1 MNAAKGARTSPSPTP
16 RKGVPPAPKTP
27 PARKIAAA
35 LSRQPTAKRSREILV
50 LELRRLRALFI
61 EISERYV
68 ANVEGKSAA
77 LIKSVEERKLSSAKV
92 AELLEGIR
100 DLAVKP
106 QKGRRKDLARIER
119 TIATIEKS
127 LAG

>member
-1 MNAAKGARTSPSPTP
+1 MNISRSAKAPSSGPKNTDASPSS
-16 RKGVPPAPKTP
+16 AA

-35 LSRQPTAKRSREILV
+35 LTRPPTHKRSREILV

-61 EISERYV
+61 EIAERYV

-77 LIKSVEERKLSSAKV
+77 LIKTVEEGKLSAATV
-92 AELLEGIR
+92 AELLAGIR

-119 TIATIEKS
+119 TIEALQKALET
-127 LAG
+127 